1 MTINHNIKLKVP
13 LIQQQKGSY
22 HCQIATCLMIMEF
35 YGDKIPYEELVE
47 KMGPYLL
54 ETGMDREGI
63 STFLVKRGYD
73 VLSMHRDLNVID
85 NSIENS
91 TEKDLEKLKTALQE
105 LPINEVNKYQREKL
119 ALDIEYIKAGG
130 KLSYSLANL
139 ETIDSYLGKNIP
151 VVLGV
156 RNNALHLNPG
166 NKNNHSIV
174 VIGKENNDYILNDP
188 SPKTQGEYKVN
199 KDILLQAWYS
209 NSAYILIV
217 MGRDHESEK
226 GATPAVL

>member
-1 MTINHNIKLKVP
+1 MTIKLKVP

-35 YGDKIPYEELVE
+35 YGDKIPYEKLVE
-47 KMGPYLL
+47 KMTPYLL
-54 ETGMDREGI
+54 ETGMNREGV
-63 STFLVKRGYD
+63 STFLVKRGYE
-73 VLSMHRDLNVID
+73 VLSMHRDLNLID
-85 NSIENS
+85 NSIENA
-91 TEKDLEKLKTALQE
+91 TEKDIEKLKTFLQQLSTTE
-105 LPINEVNKYQREKL
+105 ATKYQREKL

-130 KLSYSLANL
+130 KLCYSLANL

-166 NKNNHSIV
+166 NKNNHSVV
-174 VIGKENNDYILNDP
+174 VIGKENNNYILNDP
-188 SPKTQGEYKVN
+188 SPKTKGEYKVN

-209 NSAYILIV
+209 ASAYILVV
-217 MGRDHESEK
+217 MKRSEQ
-226 GATPAVL
+226 